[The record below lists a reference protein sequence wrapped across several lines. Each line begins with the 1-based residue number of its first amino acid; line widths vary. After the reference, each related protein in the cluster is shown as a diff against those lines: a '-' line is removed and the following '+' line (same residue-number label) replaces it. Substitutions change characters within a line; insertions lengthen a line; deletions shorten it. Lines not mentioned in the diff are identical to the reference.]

1 MTKDKI
7 WYVKLTYIDT
17 LNTILVGNENGKVFL
32 FCNDDVDSD
41 KMNDV
46 FDTKTDTVIRA
57 ICYSSEYN
65 LCAFASNQGEVV
77 LTSIIEM
84 NNHVEDINETIVT
97 KMNI

>member
-1 MTKDKI
+1 M
-7 WYVKLTYIDT
+7 
-17 LNTILVGNENGKVFL
+17 
-32 FCNDDVDSD
+32 
-41 KMNDV
+41 